1 MGELPHFQALMHQL
15 GGGRFSGGGNNFIP
29 VFPSGPE
36 DKPWAPATTGHI
48 DGYNTAWRGT
58 GHHRACITL
67 YLNEVEEG
75 QGCFTVWKGGARRI
89 HRFFRDHPAQLDGHF
104 YDAPFFKDRGWNAL
118 HDEGGRLEVAPQGMQ
133 FVGKPGDCILWH
145 GSCPHSVS
153 PNRRD
158 QPRLAMIGAPPLH
171 RPPSL

>member
-1 MGELPHFQALMHQL
+1 MEKKSNPCSSFLRVPPNHTDHVVDPRSKFLPETSQVE
-15 GGGRFSGGGNNFIP
+15 GGGNNFIP

-145 GSCPHSVS
+145 GS
-153 PNRRD
+153 
-158 QPRLAMIGAPPLH
+158 
-171 RPPSL
+171 